1 MDIMHQTDEKLVQKW
16 GPVLEGIDSEY
27 TRRVTAQLLE
37 NQAKAIVDEK
47 INEDI
52 SSAATTT
59 GRLGTFQK
67 FAFPLVRRVY
77 PSLIAN
83 SLVAVQPMQG
93 PVSQVFYLGNSR
105 ASGTNEQVVYSKFNM
120 TYRGLKPQR
129 IGSAS
134 GTAAQRNVQGGA
146 TEIAQGTFLAKDG
159 SQLAVSSAGL
169 DGDEAVYGFDV
180 SNILATAS
188 DAGQLL
194 GAGAPSGTMGG
205 QIAAWP
211 NEKSL
216 MGFTLSAGERLTGT
230 GIPEVNFHIEQEAVV
245 ANTRKMRTLWTLEA
259 SQDLKAYHNLDLER
273 ELTDLLSK
281 ELALEIDRELIED
294 LRMIAYDV
302 SGTFGPFVWD
312 NLNQGNSNNFT
323 GGGMADSNFGSFQNN
338 GDYGNDPQG
347 TLTSKNVFLVDLS
360 GIGDAITAAPRH
372 IGDLYAN
379 LMAVINVASQ
389 DIYKTTHRGPG
400 SWMLCA
406 PIVASLLESS
416 ARLTGG
422 IKQTDGPTNMTGN
435 SVQYVG
441 KFMGRYDLFVDP
453 LYPEDEILMGY
464 KGTSPMDAGY
474 VYSPYIPLQAL
485 PKVIDPET
493 FQPRKGL
500 ITRYGKAAITPA
512 SRFYR
517 VIRLIGGPNRLT
529 GGLVTNN
536 SGNNPPS

>member
-1 MDIMHQTDEKLVQKW
+1 MKNIDVMETGIDDSVVAKW
-16 GPVLEGIDSEY
+16 APVLEGIEDAY
-27 TRRVTAQLLE
+27 TSRVTAQLLE
-37 NQAKAIVDEK
+37 NQAKEIMSEK
-47 INEDI
+47 LNEDFTGDN
-52 SSAATTT
+52 ATTT
-59 GRLGTFQK
+59 QALGTFQK
-67 FAFPLVRRVY
+67 FAFPIVRRVF
-77 PSLIAN
+77 PQLIAN
-83 SLVAVQPMQG
+83 KMVGVQPMSG
-93 PVSQVFYLGNSR
+93 PVSQIFYLGSNRVDGADRQNIYSKYNLTYKGLTTSGLA
-105 ASGTNEQVVYSKFNM
+105 ASGGVTEPAPESID
-120 TYRGLKPQR
+120 TSDLLSDGTS
-129 IGSAS
+129 GS
-134 GTAAQRNVQGGA
+134 
-146 TEIAQGTFLAKDG
+146 
-159 SQLAVSSAGL
+159 
-169 DGDEAVYGFDV
+169 
-180 SNILATAS
+180 
-188 DAGQLL
+188 
-194 GAGAPSGTMGG
+194 PSGTYGG
-205 QIAAWP
+205 QIANFPDWGGRGASTW
-211 NEKSL
+211 
-216 MGFTLSAGERLTGT
+216 GFTMSAGELLAGS
-230 GIPEVNFHIEQEAVV
+230 GIPEMTFQIEQQPVV
-245 ANTRKMRTLWTLEA
+245 ARTRKLRALWTLEA

-281 ELALEIDRELIED
+281 ELTLEIDRELIED

-323 GGGMADSNFGSFQNN
+323 GGGMADSNFGSFQND
-338 GDYGNDPQG
+338 GVYGTDQQG
-347 TLTSKNVFLVDLS
+347 ALTSKNVFLVDLS
-360 GIGDAITAAPRH
+360 GINSDIVAAPRH

-400 SWMLCA
+400 SWLLCA
-406 PIVASLLESS
+406 PIVASILESS

-422 IKQTDGPTNMTGN
+422 IKQTDGPTNMAGN

-536 SGNNPPS
+536 DGNNPPS